1 MKKIKKQ
8 IYEEFFVYASI
19 LNVQDSYESI
29 VLGSCSVTAIDTNE
43 DDATA
48 DVLEAGTEALSDDP
62 NGIYIN
68 NVLSVRVK
76 AGTEALSP
84 YKITFYIVTDKGN
97 KWEIDLQLTIKEN

>member
-48 DVLEAGTEALSDDP
+48 DV
-62 NGIYIN
+62 
-68 NVLSVRVK
+68 
-76 AGTEALSP
+76 
-84 YKITFYIVTDKGN
+84 
-97 KWEIDLQLTIKEN
+97 